1 MSEQFGLQ
9 RQAKFALLAGAAA
22 ERTETK
28 AQPKPNR
35 QPKPP
40 PQISPPYAFALTST
54 RNCVTKLLR
63 QEICRIF
70 SCA

>member
-1 MSEQFGLQ
+1 MIGQFGLQ
-9 RQAKFALLAGAAA
+9 RQAKFALLVGVAA

-40 PQISPPYAFALTST
+40 PQISPPYAFAPTSAAIVPHSVAVAQMT
-54 RNCVTKLLR
+54 
-63 QEICRIF
+63 I
-70 SCA
+70 S